1 MCCCIPCW
9 PFADVDFER
18 EPVNRYGDKYHYVFN
33 ESTRAWEL
41 RDVVSLFAFLV
52 AKFPPKKL
60 GAAAGQV
67 PLRVGTL
74 SWIRGHRADSK
85 TCSKERAFVGRTTI
99 TRTQRQIQTCLAT
112 TRGCRFPMWISCR
125 DPFTRAQFLSS
136 LPRQQRITFHS
147 LTTHFHG
154 FHL

>member
-67 PLRVGTL
+67 PLRVSTL
-74 SWIRGHRADSK
+74 LDPKTWSRLEDLLEGRSVCWQDNDHEDS
-85 TCSKERAFVGRTTI
+85 TT
-99 TRTQRQIQTCLAT
+99 
-112 TRGCRFPMWISCR
+112 
-125 DPFTRAQFLSS
+125 DPNLLGYNAGLQVSHVDI
-136 LPRQQRITFHS
+136 LP
-147 LTTHFHG
+147 
-154 FHL
+154 